1 MGKHEI
7 KIVPSVLSANF
18 GRLQEDVDKVA
29 NADLIQIDVMDG
41 HSVKNISFGTVV
53 MKDIRTKLKLDAHL
67 MIENPELY
75 IKDFADAGADIITF
89 HVEAAKDPMKV
100 IGQIKALGKKA
111 GMAINPETPA
121 SSVFEYLPHLEQV
134 IVMTVNPGWGGQKF
148 IVECLDKVK
157 EIRARWDGDI
167 EVDGGVNDK
176 TIADCARAGANLFV
190 AGSFV
195 FKSNDPAGQ
204 VELLRKKAKMNQGL

>member
-41 HSVKNISFGTVV
+41 HFVKNISFGTVV

-204 VELLRKKAKMNQGL
+204 VELLRKKASHK

>member
-41 HSVKNISFGTVV
+41 NFVKNISFGTVV

-204 VELLRKKAKMNQGL
+204 VELLRKKASHK

>member
-1 MGKHEI
+1 
-7 KIVPSVLSANF
+7 
-18 GRLQEDVDKVA
+18 
-29 NADLIQIDVMDG
+29 
-41 HSVKNISFGTVV
+41 
-53 MKDIRTKLKLDAHL
+53 

-204 VELLRKKAKMNQGL
+204 VELLRKKASHK

>member
-41 HSVKNISFGTVV
+41 HFVKNISFGTVV

-121 SSVFEYLPHLEQV
+121 SSFFEYLPHLEQV

-176 TIADCARAGANLFV
+176 TIAGCARAGANLFV

-204 VELLRKKAKMNQGL
+204 VELLRKKASHK